1 MAASRKTQRVAGL
14 LTAMAMIVKPQCD
27 EAAILASPC
36 DASSPANGGWIV
48 ILGSS
53 MAFID
58 GTVARCAAGPAVRPG
73 RDDSGSSLGAL
84 LLTGGA
90 FRDLYGRPKL
100 SMANCQISLNAAA
113 FEVLI
118 LLPG

>member
-1 MAASRKTQRVAGL
+1 MAASKNAQRVAGL

-58 GTVARCAAGPAVRPG
+58 GTVVRCAADPAVRPG
-73 RDDSGSSLGAL
+73 RDDSGSSLG
-84 LLTGGA
+84 
-90 FRDLYGRPKL
+90 RCCSPDVL
-100 SMANCQISLNAAA
+100 STRHLPSSSSAAGL
-113 FEVLI
+113 EVHS
-118 LLPG
+118 

>member
-1 MAASRKTQRVAGL
+1 MAASKNTQRVAGI

-36 DASSPANGGWIV
+36 DSSSPANGGWII

-53 MAFID
+53 IAFID
-58 GTVARCAAGPAVRPG
+58 GTVVNVALPALHSGPR

-84 LLTGGA
+84 LLTRGA
-90 FRDLYGRPKL
+90 LGDLTGARSCSPPVWRC
-100 SMANCQISLNAAA
+100 S
-113 FEVLI
+113 
-118 LLPG
+118 P

>member
-1 MAASRKTQRVAGL
+1 MAASKNTQRVAGL
-14 LTAMAMIVKPQCD
+14 LTSMAMIVKPQCD

-36 DASSPANGGWIV
+36 DASSPAGWII

-58 GTVARCAAGPAVRPG
+58 GTVVRCAAGPAVRPG

-84 LLTGGA
+84 LLT
-90 FRDLYGRPKL
+90 R
-100 SMANCQISLNAAA
+100 
-113 FEVLI
+113 
-118 LLPG
+118 

>member
-1 MAASRKTQRVAGL
+1 MAASKNTQRVAGL

-36 DASSPANGGWIV
+36 DASSPTNGGWIV

-58 GTVARCAAGPAVRPG
+58 GTVVRCAAGPAVRPG

-84 LLTGGA
+84 LLTRCA
-90 FRDLYGRPKL
+90 FHPSLAIVQQRTRLVGPFL
-100 SMANCQISLNAAA
+100 ICVSSM
-113 FEVLI
+113 
-118 LLPG
+118 